1 MSQRPVRTVLGIVCV
16 LLISGL
22 SAAAG
27 GLTFGFPLFTLDVS
41 TTLTQLPVAV
51 DGALDALEATAIDLG
66 MPISDLNEMRAQ
78 FDDAVAGIEE
88 FTSTFPAWIPV
99 PLIGAGFEFRLPL
112 TIIDGVRFSGGFL
125 SDGLVRS
132 IADVAGVLIP
142 QPLVDLDLDIGEGTG
157 NILADLEFSMWG
169 LSTEVVK
176 RLDLLILAINF
187 GVGVDLLGGVIEPSI
202 SYDLPAEMTS
212 GVTTALDALHLD
224 ELACSSFAMHGMI
237 GFELGPP
244 FLRIYGDVRWMIT
257 LSESEGWWGLRPGP
271 LAALLGFVI
280 RF

>member
-1 MSQRPVRTVLGIVCV
+1 MSQRPVRTALGIVCV

-27 GLTFGFPLFTLDVS
+27 GLYLGTPLFTLDVS

-51 DGALDALEATAIDLG
+51 NDALDVLEETAIDLG
-66 MPISDLNEMRAQ
+66 MPISDLNEMRTQ
-78 FDDAVAGIEE
+78 FDAAVAGIEE
-88 FTSTFPAWIPV
+88 FTDSFPAWVPV
-99 PLIGAGFEFRLPL
+99 PLLGAGIEFRLPFL
-112 TIIDGVRFSGGFL
+112 IIDGVRFSGGFL
-125 SDGLVRS
+125 SDGVLRS
-132 IADVAGVLIP
+132 IADVAGVVVP
-142 QPLVDLDLDIGEGTG
+142 QPLVDFDLDIGETAG
-157 NILADLEFSMWG
+157 NLQADLEFSIWG

-176 RLDLLILAINF
+176 RLDLLVLAINL
-187 GVGVDLLGGVIEPSI
+187 GAGIDLFGGVIEPRI
-202 SYDLPAEMTS
+202 SYDLPADMVS
-212 GVTTALDALHLD
+212 GVTAALDALHLD
-224 ELACSSFAMHGMI
+224 ELAWSSFAMHGMI

-244 FLRIYGDVRWMIT
+244 LLRIYGDVRWMIA

>member
-1 MSQRPVRTVLGIVCV
+1 MSLRPVRTALSIACMI
-16 LLISGL
+16 LIGGL

-41 TTLTQLPVAV
+41 TTLTQLPGAV
-51 DGALDALEATAIDLG
+51 NDALNVLEATAIDLG

-78 FDDAVAGIEE
+78 FDAAATGIAD
-88 FTSTFPAWIPV
+88 FASTFPVWLPV
-99 PLIGAGFEFRLPL
+99 PLIGGGFELGLPFL
-112 TIIDGVRFSGGFL
+112 VIDGLRLSGGYL
-125 SDGLVRS
+125 SDDLVRS
-132 IADVAGVLIP
+132 LAVVASNELP
-142 QPLVDLDLDIGEGTG
+142 QPLVDFDLEIGEIAGNIQADLD
-157 NILADLEFSMWG
+157 FSIWG

-176 RLDLLILAINF
+176 RFDLILLAINL
-187 GVGVDLLGGVIEPSI
+187 GAGVDLFGGRIEPHI
-202 SYDLPAEMTS
+202 SYDLPAEVTT
-212 GVTTALDALHLD
+212 GVATALDALHLD
-224 ELACSSFAMHGMI
+224 ELAWSSFAMHGMI

-244 FLRIYGDVRWMIT
+244 FLRIYGDVRWMIA